1 MALVSQARL
10 HGIQPLELQ
19 IDFDCP
25 ESKLAGYALWLDAI
39 RQAVAPTPVTIT
51 ALPSW
56 LDQPSFKQLASRLP
70 CYVLQVHSL
79 VRPSSTADMPP
90 LCDPQAARVAVRK
103 AARLGTPFLVALP
116 TYGYNVAFDSQGK
129 YLGISAEGPSPAWPD
144 RATIKELAPDPLQL
158 SQLVAEWTRS
168 RPSAMRGVIWY
179 RLPNSDDRLNWR
191 WPTLASV
198 MAGKPPQPDLQA
210 EAIRSEEG
218 SIDLALVNNGSG
230 EFAGSATVQVDCE
243 NAITAWRIIRSILPG
258 MSPRARSRRAAGWR

>member
-1 MALVSQARL
+1 
-10 HGIQPLELQ
+10 
-19 IDFDCP
+19 
-25 ESKLAGYALWLDAI
+25 
-39 RQAVAPTPVTIT
+39 
-51 ALPSW
+51 
-56 LDQPSFKQLASRLP
+56 
-70 CYVLQVHSL
+70 
-79 VRPSSTADMPP
+79 
-90 LCDPQAARVAVRK
+90 VRK

-243 NAITAWRIIRSILPG
+243 NAKLLAADALAGFDYRLADHKIDFAGHVPAGALPPG
-258 MSPRARSRRAAGWR
+258 GRLAIGWVRLSQDTEVKAHVETTGD